1 MNRRYLITGSQGLVG
16 RYLTAEILR
25 KEPDAHVL
33 GIGRSENLPGFFTH
47 AIGVNGRQLRAPVPA
62 DLSIDGHYRYQQL
75 SLLATDRLRD
85 VVERFEPD
93 CVFHLASALHTA
105 PEHELFEANLEGTAS
120 LMNALATTKAL
131 VVLGSSGSV
140 YGEPVLLP
148 LAEAHPC
155 NPADLYG
162 ITKLAA
168 EQIGRVKAARAGLPF
183 IAARIFNVAGAGQS
197 ESHVCGR
204 FAAQLASDP
213 EPATLAVGPLD
224 TTRDFIDV
232 RDVARALLLLAHK
245 GTHGTAYNIA
255 SGQETPIQTILA
267 ELLRISVLDGQLE
280 IIPKSGPPAG
290 VSRHFADVTR
300 LSQLDFTPTYSL
312 SQSLES
318 LFAYHKSI

>member
-1 MNRRYLITGSQGLVG
+1 MTRKYLVTGSQGLVG
-16 RYLTAEILR
+16 RHLTAEILR
-25 KEPDAHVL
+25 KEPGAHVL
-33 GIGRSENLPGFFTH
+33 GIGRSASLPGFFTH
-47 AIGVNGRQLRAPVPA
+47 TILVNGRQQRAPVPA

-120 LMNALATTKAL
+120 LMNALANTKAL

-140 YGEPVLLP
+140 YGEPVSLP
-148 LAEAHPC
+148 LAESQPC

-168 EQIGRVKAARAGLPF
+168 EQIGRVKAARAGQGL
-183 IAARIFNVAGAGQS
+183 IAARIFNVVGAGQS
-197 ESHVCGR
+197 EAHVCGR
-204 FAAQLASDP
+204 FAAQLAS
-213 EPATLAVGPLD
+213 EPKPARLEVGPLD

-232 RDVARALLLLAHK
+232 RDVGSALLLLAQK
-245 GTHGTAYNIA
+245 GTPGATYNIA
-255 SGQETPIQTILA
+255 SGRETSIQTMLTG
-267 ELLRISVLDGQLE
+267 LLRISGLDGRLE
-280 IIPKSGPPAG
+280 IVPRSGQPAG

-300 LSQLDFTPTYSL
+300 LGELGFTPTYSL
-312 SQSLES
+312 KQSLES